1 MATLSNYPNLLLP
14 YYNDSPLYLL
24 YFYPFLILTVLIL
37 LPIPVAV
44 VFEAFRINRSKIL
57 LKDRLKQKEALFLS
71 FIILDHNKSG
81 YIDITQWKA
90 LISEIYG
97 GRQDINKVRKVFEN
111 LDKNN
116 TGYINPEQF
125 FQA

>member
-1 MATLSNYPNLLLP
+1 M
-14 YYNDSPLYLL
+14 
-24 YFYPFLILTVLIL
+24 LIL